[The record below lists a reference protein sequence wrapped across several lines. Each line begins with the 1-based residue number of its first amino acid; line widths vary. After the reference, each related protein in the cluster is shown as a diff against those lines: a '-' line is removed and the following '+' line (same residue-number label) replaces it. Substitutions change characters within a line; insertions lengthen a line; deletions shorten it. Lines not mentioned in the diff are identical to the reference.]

1 MLQLR
6 FAVCTMMRGIKLSG
20 NMFRL
25 VFGRLRN
32 VIPETESEDSDPCGP
47 ISAGWRPRVVQ
58 ELNRCLNCRTRTG
71 IGRGRSAKRHEA
83 KEGAGHMERSDSTS
97 SRFKPQTLPAQ

>member
-47 ISAGWRPRVVQ
+47 ISAVWRRRGAQGLHRFLNWRPR
-58 ELNRCLNCRTRTG
+58 TG
-71 IGRGRSAKRHEA
+71 SGRERSSKRHAA
-83 KEGAGHMERSDSTS
+83 KGGAGE
-97 SRFKPQTLPAQ
+97 SRRHDRIESG